1 MKYNV
6 ICKKIELADSSKE
19 KLLKK
24 MQKLDK
30 FFAEDTEAKIV
41 VSQQREEMIVETTIV
56 YKGFFFRAEAKDRE
70 MLAAADRCL
79 ENLDRQIRKNKT
91 KLSKRLRDGNFD
103 TMNILPA
110 PAEEIKEESEFKIIK
125 TKVVEAKPMS
135 AEEAILQMNM
145 LGHSFFIF
153 NSPEDNAVNIV
164 YKRRDGNYGLI
175 ETENI

>member
-6 ICKKIELADSSKE
+6 ICKKLELADSSKD

-24 MQKLDK
+24 MQKLEK

-70 MLAAADRCL
+70 MLTAADVCL

-91 KLSKRLRDGNFD
+91 KLSKRLRDSGFD
-103 TMNILPA
+103 KLNTA
-110 PAEEIKEESEFKIIK
+110 PAQEEIPEEGEFKIIRK
-125 TKVVEAKPMS
+125 KFVEAKPMS
-135 AEEAILQMNM
+135 PEEAILQMNM
-145 LGHSFFIF
+145 LGHNFFIF
-153 NSPEDNAVNIV
+153 NNPEDNAVNIV
-164 YKRRDGNYGLI
+164 YKRRGGDYGLI
-175 ETENI
+175 EAENI

>member
-1 MKYNV
+1 MKYNI
-6 ICKKIELADSSKE
+6 ICKKLELADSSKE

-24 MQKLDK
+24 MKKLEK

-41 VSQQREEMIVETTIV
+41 VSQQREEMIVETTIF

-70 MLAAADRCL
+70 MLTAADVCL

-91 KLSKRLRDGNFD
+91 RLSKKLRDSGFD
-103 TMNILPA
+103 KVIASTP
-110 PAEEIKEESEFKIIK
+110 PSEEIGEESEFKIIR
-125 TKVVEAKPMS
+125 TKFVEAKPMS

-153 NSPEDNAVNIV
+153 NNPDANAVNIV

-175 ETENI
+175 ESEKI